1 MTEFHIPRKAI
12 LAAAYDWLDTP
23 YQHQASV
30 KGGGCDCLGLIRGIW
45 RDIYGDEPMETP
57 AYTADWAESC
67 LLYTSPSP
75 RDKRQ
80 SRMPSSA

>member
-1 MTEFHIPRKAI
+1 MTEFYIPRKAI
-12 LAAAYDWLDTP
+12 LTAAYDWLDTP

-30 KGGGCDCLGLIRGIW
+30 KGGGCDCLGLIRGVW
-45 RDIYGDEPMETP
+45 REIYGDEPMETP
-57 AYTADWAESC
+57 AYTC

-75 RDKRQ
+75 RDATL